1 MRRQDKKMSDPNL
14 IERVIQ
20 KGTVVH
26 IAMMDGDKPYQIPLN
41 YGYKDNSFYIHS
53 AREGKKI
60 ELLKENSLV
69 HFQIETGVEVKNT
82 DQAYRCGTNYECV
95 MGYGRAT
102 IVDDP
107 REKMLGANILMNH
120 YREGWGHKHQY
131 KGCLTEIFIIRI
143 DIDTDTVTGKKSEN
157 RVCKNYSCG
166 KEDDGR
172 GRTAYRWNIEKQG
185 EDHDHQV
192 QDHWKQQPVASRR

>member
-1 MRRQDKKMSDPNL
+1 MRRQDKKISDPNL

-26 IAMMDGDKPYQIPLN
+26 IAMIDGDKPYQIPLN

-53 AREGKKI
+53 ARDGKKI
-60 ELLKENSLV
+60 DLLRVNNLV

-107 REKMLGANILMNH
+107 REKLLGADILMNH
-120 YREGWGHKHQY
+120 YR
-131 KGCLTEIFIIRI
+131 
-143 DIDTDTVTGKKSEN
+143 
-157 RVCKNYSCG
+157 
-166 KEDDGR
+166 
-172 GRTAYRWNIEKQG
+172 
-185 EDHDHQV
+185 
-192 QDHWKQQPVASRR
+192 